1 MRYLLVFLLLQGCA
15 TTAQDKKF
23 KCVLDLVREG
33 VDADKAAKACK
44 YTFKNVDYEV
54 GPIRGRD

>member
-1 MRYLLVFLLLQGCA
+1 MLLVSCS
-15 TTAQDKKF
+15 TTSGDKKY

-44 YTFKNVDYEV
+44 YTYKNMDYEI